1 MRLLVDE
8 NLSIRVARR
17 LADVGYDVVHVT
29 EVGLGNTDDPVIFDW
44 AAAEDRAVVTSDADF
59 GGLLAVAGA
68 TRPSVVLLRSP
79 DHLTPD
85 EQAEL
90 LVAAL
95 PMVATDLE
103 EGAVI
108 SLSRERVR
116 VRSLPIRGD

>member
-17 LADVGYDVVHVT
+17 LADVGHDVVHVT
-29 EVGLGNTDDPVIFDW
+29 EVGLGNTDDPIIFDW
-44 AAAEDRAVVTSDADF
+44 AADEDRVVVTSDADF

-90 LVAAL
+90 LIAAL
-95 PMVATDLE
+95 PMVSTDVAD
-103 EGAVI
+103 GAVV

-116 VRSLPIRGD
+116 VRSLPIRDD

>member
-1 MRLLVDE
+1 M
-8 NLSIRVARR
+8 
-17 LADVGYDVVHVT
+17 
-29 EVGLGNTDDPVIFDW
+29 
-44 AAAEDRAVVTSDADF
+44 VTSDADF

-90 LVAAL
+90 LIAAL